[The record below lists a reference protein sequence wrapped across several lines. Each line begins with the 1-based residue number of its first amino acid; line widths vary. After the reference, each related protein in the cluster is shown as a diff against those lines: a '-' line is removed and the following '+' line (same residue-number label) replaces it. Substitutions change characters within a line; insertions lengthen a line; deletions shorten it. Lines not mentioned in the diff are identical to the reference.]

1 MRISDWSS
9 DVCSSDL
16 PPHRCATGRIIMSLP
31 VVCCHSLFPFVS
43 SEVETPVDLAPSPM
57 GISTSLDANG
67 WDGRRRLPVE
77 CRLLNVPRRGRRDRG
92 GESFL
97 LCGLCANPMRSEEH
111 TSELQSLMRISYAVL
126 CLK

>member
-1 MRISDWSS
+1 
-9 DVCSSDL
+9 
-16 PPHRCATGRIIMSLP
+16 
-31 VVCCHSLFPFVS
+31 
-43 SEVETPVDLAPSPM
+43 M

-97 LCGLCANPMRSEEH
+97 LCGLCANPMQNRLRGQDNYRRSEERRVGKECVS
-111 TSELQSLMRISYAVL
+111 TCRYRWSPTQYKKTNNNTNNIQVTEITTQY
-126 CLK
+126 